1 MPDQTILDNSHA
13 SKPEDATKKITVPVK
28 VTVPPQQAAAAAV
41 PNKPTIGLKRV
52 ISTDKALFMA
62 AGVSAISIGAI
73 AYLEG
78 MPTTDTLS
86 APIQVPVAS
95 KITESMSF
103 KDAFDAA
110 RGEVGGGGGCFN
122 WHGHVYN
129 TYTESEWTALKPEQ
143 QQSYSANLKNTPM
156 FQSYEKELQSKE
168 HHEVHHEPT
177 TPSHSHEAVAE
188 PEVVAESQ
196 TSQTHHSS
204 DVVNAN
210 YTPDAHQSS
219 LNFSKVTQVQQFDIS
234 GDGVMDAALVNTDND
249 DYAEA
254 VAIDINQD
262 NSVDAVILDTDGD
275 NMLDSGVKV
284 DAQGHFGEI
293 IKLAEPIQA
302 PSMGHQTH
310 TPNDSNV
317 VDAFKMPQDGHLPQ
331 DSITDMPTHG
341 VDNQLDTL
349 DSPLD
354 YRHSHGD
361 IVDSHEF
368 ATDDMDDWTNEKIDI
383 SVDFFDTDSTRDSYE
398 SQLESI

>member
-13 SKPEDATKKITVPVK
+13 SKPEDATKKIAVPVK
-28 VTVPPQQAAAAAV
+28 VTVSPQQAAAAE
-41 PNKPTIGLKRV
+41 PKKPSTGLKHV

-78 MPTTDTLS
+78 MPTTDTPS
-86 APIQVPVAS
+86 GPIQVPVAS

-103 KDAFDAA
+103 KDAFDSA
-110 RGEVGGGGGCFN
+110 RSEVGGGGCFN

-129 TYTESEWTALKPEQ
+129 TYTESEWTALKPEE
-143 QQSYSANLKNTPM
+143 QQSYSANLKNTPI
-156 FQSYEKELQSKE
+156 FQSYEKELQNKE

-177 TPSHSHEAVAE
+177 PPSHHHEAVAE
-188 PEVVAESQ
+188 PIAESHSAQ
-196 TSQTHHSS
+196 TQHPSH
-204 DVVNAN
+204 VVNAN

-219 LNFSKVTQVQQFDIS
+219 INFSKVTQVQQFDIS

-302 PSMGHQTH
+302 PSMNHQTH
-310 TPNDSNV
+310 TPNDSNI

-331 DSITDMPTHG
+331 DSISDMPTHG

-361 IVDSHEF
+361 IVDSREF
-368 ATDDMDDWTNEKIDI
+368 ATDDMDDWSNEKIDI
-383 SVDFFDTDSTRDSYE
+383 TTDFFDDDSTRDSYE